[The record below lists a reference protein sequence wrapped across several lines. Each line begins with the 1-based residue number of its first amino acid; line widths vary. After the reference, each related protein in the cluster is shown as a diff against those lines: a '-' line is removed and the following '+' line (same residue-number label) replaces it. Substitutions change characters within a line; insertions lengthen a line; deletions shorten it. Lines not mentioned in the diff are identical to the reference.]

1 MPKEELLFKYNL
13 IQFVDVVRAVR
24 YLNSFVLLTCIA
36 VDATL
41 LHSEFL
47 KDSIE

>member
-24 YLNSFVLLTCIA
+24 YLNSFVLLTCKA

-41 LHSEFL
+41 LHG
-47 KDSIE
+47 